1 MSPKTKR
8 SPVVV
13 TVKPTII
20 RIGPPDDGGIEDWH
34 GRFIRPVAIAA
45 GMAAAVGLAS
55 FATSFHNSL
64 ASFWLG
70 FAGLLATGAVL
81 YRELCRAGLVPGRI
95 AGLALAFAPMVPG
108 LLLALLPIPLFE
120 PIYVAAVSCGLL
132 TGWAAHAIG
141 ALADSA

>member
-1 MSPKTKR
+1 MSPKDTR

-34 GRFIRPVAIAA
+34 GRFIRPFAIAV

-55 FATSFHNSL
+55 FATSFHDSV

-81 YRELCRAGLVPGRI
+81 YRGLCRAGLVPGRI
-95 AGLALAFAPMVPG
+95 AGLALALAPMVPAF
-108 LLLALLPIPLFE
+108 LLALLPIPLLE
-120 PIYVAAVSCGLL
+120 PICVAAVSCGLL
-132 TGWAAHAIG
+132 AGWAAHTVGVI
-141 ALADSA
+141 ADPA

>member
-1 MSPKTKR
+1 MSPRTKR

-13 TVKPTII
+13 IVRPTII
-20 RIGPPDDGGIEDWH
+20 RIGPPDDSGIENWH

-55 FATSFHNSL
+55 FATSFHNSF
-64 ASFWLG
+64 AGFWLG

-95 AGLALAFAPMVPG
+95 VGLALAVAPMVPA
-108 LLLALLPIPLFE
+108 LLLTLLPIPLLE
-120 PIYVAAVSCGLL
+120 PIYFAAVSCGLL
-132 TGWAAHAIG
+132 AGWATHAVG
-141 ALADSA
+141 ATANPA

>member
-1 MSPKTKR
+1 MSPKDTR

-34 GRFIRPVAIAA
+34 GRFIRPFAIAV

-55 FATSFHNSL
+55 FATSFHDSV

-95 AGLALAFAPMVPG
+95 AGLALALAPMVPAF
-108 LLLALLPIPLFE
+108 LLALLPIPLLE
-120 PIYVAAVSCGLL
+120 PICVAAVSCGLL
-132 TGWAAHAIG
+132 AGWAAHTVGVI
-141 ALADSA
+141 ADPA